1 MKRARELGNYR
12 VLIETLELGLTPGE
26 LEERH
31 GLLAG
36 FVRESAGGARYA
48 NEVVELVHGVE
59 GVFVSFPGLPNAAYA
74 WLGEAGGVFLA
85 PVEAQIWLWE
95 VMEQA
100 EAGEGD
106 LVVLYEPGYADDD
119 EKIFMAYTYEGERY
133 QRGWPR
139 SQPPLFLWLAA
150 PDEHW
155 LMLRTPRDGYL
166 AFRLERGA
174 PMLGGAES

>member
-12 VLIETLELGLTPGE
+12 VLVEALELGLTPGE

-31 GLLAG
+31 GLLAS
-36 FVRESAGGARYA
+36 FVREHAGGARYA
-48 NEVVELVHGVE
+48 NEVVELVHGSE

-74 WLGEAGGVFLA
+74 WLGEARGVFLT
-85 PVEAQIWLWE
+85 PVEAQIGLWE
-95 VMEQA
+95 AMERA

-119 EKIFMAYTYEGERY
+119 EKIFMAYTYEGDRY

-139 SQPPLFLWLAA
+139 TKLPLFLWLAA
-150 PDEHW
+150 PEEHL
-155 LMLRTPRDGYL
+155 LMVRTPHDGYL
-166 AFRLERGA
+166 AFRLERGM
-174 PMLGGAES
+174 PMLRGVTS

>member
-1 MKRARELGNYR
+1 VKGARELGHYR
-12 VLIETLELGLTPGE
+12 LLVEALELGLTPGE

-31 GLLAG
+31 GLLAC
-36 FVRESAGGARYA
+36 FVRENAGGARYA
-48 NEVVELVHGVE
+48 NEVVELVHGRE
-59 GVFVSFPGLPNAAYA
+59 GVFVSFPELPNVAYA
-74 WLGEAGGVFLA
+74 WLGEATGAFLT
-85 PVEAQIWLWE
+85 PLEAQVRLWE

-100 EAGEGD
+100 EAAGGD
-106 LVVLYEPGYADDD
+106 LVALYEPGFADDD

-139 SQPPLFLWLAA
+139 TRLPLFLWLAA
-150 PDEHW
+150 PEEHV
-155 LMLRTPRDGYL
+155 LMVRTPHDGYL

>member
-1 MKRARELGNYR
+1 VKRARELGNYR
-12 VLIETLELGLTPGE
+12 VLIEALELGLTPGE

-48 NEVVELVHGVE
+48 NEVVELVHGAE

-74 WLGEAGGVFLA
+74 WLGEAAGVFLT

-95 VMEQA
+95 VMERA

-119 EKIFMAYTYEGERY
+119 EKIFMAYTFEGERY

-139 SQPPLFLWLAA
+139 TKLPLFLWLAA
-150 PDEHW
+150 PEEHL
-155 LMLRTPRDGYL
+155 LMLHAPGEGYL